1 MQSAKITDPPIT
13 DIIPIIFM
21 LAVSFFSEVVLLK
34 YRVNRIYML
43 SFGSTVHSNAE
54 LNLIVLDQKVHY
66 S

>member
-1 MQSAKITDPPIT
+1 
-13 DIIPIIFM
+13 M
-21 LAVSFFSEVVLLK
+21 LVVSFFSEVVLLK

-43 SFGSTVHSNAE
+43 GFGSTVHSNAE